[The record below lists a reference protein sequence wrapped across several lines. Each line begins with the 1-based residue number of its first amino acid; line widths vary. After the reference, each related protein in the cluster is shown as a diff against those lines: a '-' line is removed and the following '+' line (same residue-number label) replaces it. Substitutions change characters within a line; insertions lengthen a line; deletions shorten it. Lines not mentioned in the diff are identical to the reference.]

1 MTEIRWKLENM
12 VRAYWQ
18 LIEAVDTDMI
28 YSLGNSSIQVSLV
41 TFSSVHEYVVET
53 VHVIFLF
60 SCIGVNSLM

>member
-41 TFSSVHEYVVET
+41 T
-53 VHVIFLF
+53 ILQ
-60 SCIGVNSLM
+60 CPRIRD